1 MKFTLKQKD
10 SKSNA
15 RAGVVETE
23 HGKIETPIFMPVGT
37 SGSVKGVHQHEL
49 ENDTKAQIILGNTYH
64 LYLRPGIDIINEAG
78 GLHNF
83 SNWTRPMLTD
93 SGGFQVF
100 SLAKLNKISD
110 EGVEFQSHL
119 DGSYHSITPEVS
131 MEIQRA
137 LGSDII
143 MAFDH
148 CPPGK
153 ASNKEVIEAV
163 DRTNKWFKRCK
174 KYLQNNPSY
183 YGHSQTLF
191 PIIQG
196 GVNHKLRKISI
207 DGLAEHA
214 DFGIAIGG
222 LAVGE
227 EKNAMFDTIEYC
239 DSLLPKDRPR
249 YLMGVGRPTDIVKSI
264 RSGVDM
270 FDCVMPTRN
279 GRNGQ
284 IFTSNGTIYKNAYAD
299 ELLFISSGEGV
310 LETNFGKLNLIFGDY
325 IVIPRGVIWRIK
337 VLYPLKML
345 IIESH
350 GPIET
355 PERYRNKFGQLLEHA
370 PFSERDII
378 TPEYQN
384 PISEKSAVVNV
395 KYKEIIQS
403 YEYENHPFDLVGWD
417 GYFYPWKLNIKD
429 FMPITGKI
437 HQPPPVHQTFQSKG
451 FVVCSFVP
459 RIFDYH
465 EESIPAPYAHSN
477 LDSEE
482 IIYYVEGDFMSR
494 KDIEPESIT
503 YHPMGLTH
511 GPQPGKIEQSI
522 GAKSTEEFAVMIDTF
537 KPLNLTEDTQSIE
550 DKEYVFS
557 WRNKNDL

>member
-1 MKFTLKQKD
+1 MKYSIIHSDKNT
-10 SKSNA
+10 SA
-15 RAGVVETE
+15 RAGVIKTE
-23 HGKIETPIFMPVGT
+23 HGNIQTPVFMPVGT
-37 SGSVKGVHQHEL
+37 VGAVKTFSPHEL
-49 ENDTKAQIILGNTYH
+49 EGLGADIILGNTYH
-64 LYLRPGIDIINEAG
+64 LYLRPGTDIINEAG

-153 ASNKEVIEAV
+153 ASNIEVIEAV

-249 YLMGVGRPTDIVKSI
+249 YLMGVGRPTDIVRSI
-264 RSGVDM
+264 RLGVDM

-284 IFTSNGTIYKNAYAD
+284 IFTSNGTINITNEKYKNDHSLID
-299 ELLFISSGEGV
+299 EESNHAFGRMFTKSYVRHLFNVKEILGLRIASTLNISFYISVTKKIQELIQSGEFDKWSKSW
-310 LETNFGKLNLIFGDY
+310 LAE
-325 IVIPRGVIWRIK
+325 
-337 VLYPLKML
+337 M
-345 IIESH
+345 ES
-350 GPIET
+350 
-355 PERYRNKFGQLLEHA
+355 K
-370 PFSERDII
+370 
-378 TPEYQN
+378 
-384 PISEKSAVVNV
+384 
-395 KYKEIIQS
+395 
-403 YEYENHPFDLVGWD
+403 
-417 GYFYPWKLNIKD
+417 
-429 FMPITGKI
+429 
-437 HQPPPVHQTFQSKG
+437 KG
-451 FVVCSFVP
+451 
-459 RIFDYH
+459 
-465 EESIPAPYAHSN
+465 
-477 LDSEE
+477 
-482 IIYYVEGDFMSR
+482 M
-494 KDIEPESIT
+494 
-503 YHPMGLTH
+503 
-511 GPQPGKIEQSI
+511 
-522 GAKSTEEFAVMIDTF
+522 
-537 KPLNLTEDTQSIE
+537 
-550 DKEYVFS
+550 
-557 WRNKNDL
+557 